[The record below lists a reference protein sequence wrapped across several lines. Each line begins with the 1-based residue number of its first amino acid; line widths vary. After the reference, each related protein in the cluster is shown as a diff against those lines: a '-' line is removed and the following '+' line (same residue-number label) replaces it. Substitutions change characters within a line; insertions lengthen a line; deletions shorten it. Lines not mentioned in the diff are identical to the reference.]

1 MTQEN
6 RSIDIGRDVKESV
19 IIPGNSN
26 TATITITN
34 YYYREDA
41 TVIPIE
47 STDAVDDNLPCPYR
61 GLFHFGPDDAE
72 FFFGR
77 DVFVQELFVST
88 QTRNFIPVLGAS
100 GSGKSSVV
108 LAGLVPKLQQEGR
121 WLFTHFRPGS
131 DPFHALALA
140 LVPLYT
146 KNLDGTEKIIQARK
160 LAQSLINGE
169 IPLSDV
175 FAQIQQ
181 NNPTHRVLLIADQFE
196 EIYTLCAEEKVRRSF
211 LDSLLASFPSSSAQ
225 SEYNH
230 VLITTMRADFL
241 GNALSYPQF
250 GDLLQNG
257 DVKIRSMNRE
267 ELTQVI
273 AKPAERLGVGF
284 EAGLVERI
292 LNDVDSEP
300 GNLPLLEFALTEL
313 WKRRNGKQ
321 LTHDAYEA
329 IGEVQGALARHA
341 DENYRKLS
349 EAEQEQVRRIFIQ
362 LVQPGE
368 VTEDTRRL
376 ATKAELNQANWGLVK
391 QLADARLVVT
401 SRNGDNQE
409 TVEVVH
415 EALIR
420 NWGELRQWM
429 DTDRSFRAW
438 QERVRSAMLQWE
450 QMQRDEGALLR
461 GATLAE
467 AEEKLNQRREDLSQA
482 EQDFIEASIA
492 LRDREQKQRERTRQ
506 KIILGLSAG
515 LVVSLGLYGFAET
528 QRQEARTRGNCVR
541 EMVKLPNSELRRVK
555 TEVNNLMKD
564 LNKSEDWV
572 LWNKCEDLVSSRE

>member
-1 MTQEN
+1 
-6 RSIDIGRDVKESV
+6 
-19 IIPGNSN
+19 
-26 TATITITN
+26 
-34 YYYREDA
+34 
-41 TVIPIE
+41 
-47 STDAVDDNLPCPYR
+47 
-61 GLFHFGPDDAE
+61 
-72 FFFGR
+72 
-77 DVFVQELFVST
+77 
-88 QTRNFIPVLGAS
+88 
-100 GSGKSSVV
+100 
-108 LAGLVPKLQQEGR
+108 
-121 WLFTHFRPGS
+121 
-131 DPFHALALA
+131 
-140 LVPLYT
+140 
-146 KNLDGTEKIIQARK
+146 
-160 LAQSLINGE
+160 
-169 IPLSDV
+169 
-175 FAQIQQ
+175 
-181 NNPTHRVLLIADQFE
+181 
-196 EIYTLCAEEKVRRSF
+196 
-211 LDSLLASFPSSSAQ
+211 
-225 SEYNH
+225 
-230 VLITTMRADFL
+230 
-241 GNALSYPQF
+241 
-250 GDLLQNG
+250 
-257 DVKIRSMNRE
+257 MNRE

-349 EAEQEQVRRIFIQ
+349 QAEQEQVRRIFIQ

-467 AEEKLNQRREDLSQA
+467 AEDKLNQRREDLSKA
-482 EQDFIEASIA
+482 EQDFIQASVA

-515 LVVSLGLYGFAET
+515 LILSLGLSGFAIIKEQEAKT
-528 QRQEARTRGNCVR
+528 QQQEARTRGNCIR
-541 EMVKLPNSELRRVK
+541 EMVKLPNSELQRVK

>member
-41 TVIPIE
+41 TLIPCE

-77 DVFVQELFVST
+77 DVFIEELFTAT
-88 QTRNFIPVLGAS
+88 QSRKFIPVLGAS

-160 LAQSLINGE
+160 LAQSLSNGA

-175 FAQIQQ
+175 FAHIQQ
-181 NNPTHRVLLIADQFE
+181 NNPTYRVLLIADQFE

-211 LDSLLASFPSSSAQ
+211 LDSLLASFSSSSAQ
-225 SEYNH
+225 SQYNH

-349 EAEQEQVRRIFIQ
+349 QAEQEQVRRIFIQ

-467 AEEKLNQRREDLSQA
+467 AEEKLNQRREDLSKG
-482 EQDFIEASIA
+482 EQDFIEASVA

-528 QRQEARTRGNCVR
+528 QRQEARTRGNCIR
-541 EMVKLPNSELRRVK
+541 EMVKLPNSELQRMK
-555 TEVNNLMKD
+555 TEVNKLMKD